1 MKSVVYGLG
10 LTGCLGFFLL
20 ASSCTMKDLPRAP
33 ETPPTGTDEYRIG
46 PEDRLRIDVWKQPNM
61 SAVVPVRSDGKIS
74 IPLVPDI
81 QAAGMTPVQ
90 LKYNIT
96 TELGKLIEDPTV
108 SVIVEEI
115 NSLKISVAGSVRKPG
130 VYKIGKRLSI
140 IEAISLAG
148 GLEPMA
154 DARRIRLIRN
164 QNGTESIYQVDYN
177 AVVNGDVKQNIV
189 LMPGDTVVVP

>member
-1 MKSVVYGLG
+1 MKRVIHVLG

-20 ASSCTMKDLPRAP
+20 ASSCTLKDLPRAP
-33 ETPPTGTDEYRIG
+33 ETPPTGTDVYRIG

-81 QAAGMTPVQ
+81 QAAGLTPVQ
-90 LKYNIT
+90 LKDKIT
-96 TELGKLIEDPTV
+96 TELSKLIGDPTV

-130 VYKIGKRLSI
+130 VYKIGKQLSI

-154 DARRIRLIRN
+154 DARRIRLIRR
-164 QNGTESIYQVDYN
+164 QDGTENIYQVDYN
-177 AVVNGDVKQNIV
+177 AIVNGDIKQNIF

>member
-1 MKSVVYGLG
+1 
-10 LTGCLGFFLL
+10 
-20 ASSCTMKDLPRAP
+20 
-33 ETPPTGTDEYRIG
+33 
-46 PEDRLRIDVWKQPNM
+46 M